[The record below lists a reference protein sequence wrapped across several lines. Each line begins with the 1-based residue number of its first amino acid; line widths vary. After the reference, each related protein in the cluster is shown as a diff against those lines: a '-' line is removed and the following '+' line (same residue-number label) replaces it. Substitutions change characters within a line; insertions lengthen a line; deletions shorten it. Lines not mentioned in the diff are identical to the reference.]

1 MSDDEF
7 ARQRARMVDEQLL
20 SRGVRSPAVLAAM
33 RSVPRHLFVPP
44 DEIAWAYADGPLPI
58 GQGQTISQPYI
69 VALMTE
75 LLDPQPSDRVLEV
88 GSGSGYQTAVLA
100 QLVDEVHT
108 VELLPDLASQAG
120 ERLRALGLETVQLHT
135 GDGSVGW
142 PESAPYDGILVTACA
157 PQVPQPLLDQL
168 GDSGRLVIPVGGR
181 AAQQLEVWTRTGSR
195 FTHTVSIAVAFVP
208 LRGLHGGK

>member
-1 MSDDEF
+1 
-7 ARQRARMVDEQLL
+7 MVDEQLL
-20 SRGVRSPAVLAAM
+20 ARGVRSPAVLAAM
-33 RSVPRHLFVPP
+33 RSVPRHHFVPP

-75 LLDPQPSDRVLEV
+75 LLDPQPTDRVLEV

-100 QLVDEVHT
+100 QLVHEVHS

-120 ERLRALGLETVQLHT
+120 ERLRSLGFEKVQLHT
-135 GDGSVGW
+135 GDGSLGW

-168 GDSGRLVIPVGGR
+168 EESARLVIPVGGR
-181 AAQQLEVWTRTGSR
+181 TAQQLEVWTRMGSR
-195 FTHTVSIAVAFVP
+195 YTRTVSIAVAFVP
-208 LRGLHGGK
+208 LRGLHGWK